1 MIVTEENDFYKYNPC
16 TIQCMYHQKLR
27 AVQQQGFHTQKKH
40 TDCLTYQSHS
50 ETSAWLCPEKCQPS
64 RCNFDCNHNPMQW
77 RFAVHFQVEWWF
89 LCDLPKWFSECIC
102 EPHTAR
108 TEGVLY
114 KKRPHYSWKL
124 RVHGFEMIWIRI
136 NDPRSLKAWMCIERT
151 IEPLWAQIH
160 CFFWRTTFWVIID
173 HLSWYRSP

>member
-1 MIVTEENDFYKYNPC
+1 MIVTEENGFYKYNPC

-160 CFFWRTTFWVIID
+160 CFFWCTTFWV
-173 HLSWYRSP
+173 S